1 MAKIPEFT
9 IEKIKDSNDIVDVV
23 ASYLPLKK
31 KGANYWARCPFHD
44 EKTASFSVSPSK
56 QIYHCFGCGVGG
68 NVLNFVMEYEKLS
81 FIEAIKQ
88 LAERVNIPLE
98 FEDVDPQEQSDTGKL
113 RDIHVRA
120 IELFHQ
126 ELFKPS
132 GKVALDYLLSRGLTE
147 ETIRTFRLGYS
158 PDSWDFLVS
167 KLANDFSADL
177 MNKSGLFVRSEKDNR
192 LFDRFRGRV
201 MFPVYDDRGNAVGFG
216 GRLMKDDKND
226 AKYLNSPETPI
237 YNKRK
242 ILYGLNITRDNIR
255 KGKKAIVV
263 EGYMDFLQLYQ
274 HGYINVVAGSGTA
287 FTDEHARLLRRFADE
302 TVLCYDSD
310 IAGQKAAVRTG
321 FSVSSQKLECKVL
334 VLPDGEDPDS
344 YLRKEGA
351 EGFFK
356 KEASALPFFEFLRH
370 YYRPAQM
377 SAKIKSDTITQLMEE
392 LRSFSDPV
400 YREMF
405 AREIAKLFLVD
416 EQTLLNQLNRQ
427 NRQPSRGEKNV
438 FMGEKPKQF
447 KDQGE
452 SAEYFLLQLL
462 INGDLTVRKAGLRY
476 LSPVLYKHPFLKQ
489 VLEAVLKVLAKNV
502 SLEAGHIPDKIENI
516 KLRNFTIKLIMEEQ
530 NLKNQE
536 QIFVESLKQIELQML
551 KDEYNEL
558 TEQLRS
564 ATAEEAPEI
573 MKKQMENM
581 QARKQLDN
589 QYTMDIFREIDV

>member
-9 IEKIKDSNDIVDVV
+9 IEKIKDSNDIVDVI

-31 KGANYWARCPFHD
+31 KGANYWARCPFHN

-81 FIEAIKQ
+81 FIEAVKQ
-88 LAERVNIPLE
+88 LAERANISLE
-98 FEDVDPQEQSDTGKL
+98 FEDVDPREQSDTGKL

-120 IELFHQ
+120 IEIFHQ

-132 GKVALDYLLSRGLTE
+132 AKAALDYLLARGLTK

-167 KLANDFSADL
+167 KLADDFSADL
-177 MNKSGLFVRSEKDNR
+177 LNKSGLFVRSEKDNR

-242 ILYGLNITRDNIR
+242 ILYGLNITRDHIR
-255 KGKKAIVV
+255 KSKKAMVV

-302 TVLCYDSD
+302 AVLCYDSD
-310 IAGQKAAVRTG
+310 SAGQKAAVRTG

-356 KEASALPFFEFLRH
+356 KEASALPFLEFLRQ
-370 YYRPAQM
+370 YYQPSQM

-427 NRQPSRGEKNV
+427 KHLPSRAEKNI

-452 SAEYFLLQLL
+452 AAEYFLLQLL
-462 INGDLTVRKAGLRY
+462 VNGETTVRKAGLRY

-489 VLEAVLKVLAKNV
+489 VLESVLKILEKNI
-502 SLEAGHIPDKIENI
+502 SIEAGHIPDKIENS
-516 KLRNFTIKLIMEEQ
+516 KVRSFTIKLIMEEQ

-536 QIFVESLKQIELQML
+536 QIFVESLKQIEMQML

-564 ATAEEAPEI
+564 ASPESIPDI
-573 MKKQMENM
+573 MKKQMENI
-581 QARKQLDN
+581 QARKQLGN
-589 QYTMDIFREIDV
+589 QYTLDIFKEIEV

>member
-88 LAERVNIPLE
+88 LAERANIPLE
-98 FEDVDPQEQSDTGKL
+98 FEEVSPQEQSDTGKL

-120 IELFHQ
+120 IDLFHQ
-126 ELFKPS
+126 ELYKPT
-132 GKVALDYLLSRGLTE
+132 GKAALDYLISRGLTD
-147 ETIRTFRLGYS
+147 ETIKTFKLGYA

-167 KLANDFSADL
+167 KLANEYSADL
-177 MNKSGLFVRSEKDNR
+177 LMKSGLTVRSEKDNR
-192 LFDRFRGRV
+192 LFDRFRARV
-201 MFPVYDDRGNAVGFG
+201 MFPVFDDRGNAVGFG
-216 GRLMKDDKND
+216 GRLMTDDKND

-242 ILYGLNITRDNIR
+242 ILYGLNITRDVIR
-255 KGKKAIVV
+255 KEKKAIIV

-302 TVLCYDSD
+302 AVLCYDSD
-310 IAGQKAAVRTG
+310 IAGQKAAIRTG
-321 FSVSSQKLECKVL
+321 FSVSSQKLECRVL

-344 YLRKEGA
+344 YLRKEGP

-356 KEASALPFFEFLRH
+356 KEASALPFLEFLRQ
-370 YYRPAQM
+370 YYQPAKM
-377 SAKIKSDTITQLMEE
+377 SAKVKSDTVSSLIEAI
-392 LRSFSDPV
+392 RSFSDPV

-416 EQTLLNQLNRQ
+416 EQTLLAQLNRQ
-427 NRQPSRGEKNV
+427 SRGASRAEKNI

-447 KDQGE
+447 KNQGE
-452 SAEYFLLQLL
+452 AAEYFLLQLL
-462 INGDLTVRKAGLRY
+462 VNGDETIRKAGLRY
-476 LSPVLYKHPFLKQ
+476 LSPVLYNHPFLKQ
-489 VLEAVLKVLAKNV
+489 VLEAVLKILEKNI
-502 SLEAGHIPDKIENI
+502 SIEAGHIPDKIDDA
-516 KLRNFTIKLIMEEQ
+516 KVRSFTIKLIMEEQ

-536 QIFVESLKQIELQML
+536 KIFVESLKQIEMQML
-551 KDEYNEL
+551 KDEYNDL

-564 ATAEEAPEI
+564 AVPEDIPEI
-573 MKKQMENM
+573 MKKQMDNM

-589 QYTMDIFREIDV
+589 QYTMDIFREIEI

>member
-1 MAKIPEFT
+1 MSKIPEFT

-23 ASYLPLKK
+23 GSYLPRKK

-88 LAERVNIPLE
+88 LAERANIPLE
-98 FEDVDPQEQSDTGKL
+98 FEDVSPQEQSDTGKL
-113 RDIHVRA
+113 REMHVQAIDIYY
-120 IELFHQ
+120 Q

-132 GKVALDYLLSRGLTE
+132 GKTALDYLLSRGLTE
-147 ETIRTFRLGYS
+147 KTIRAFKLGYAS
-158 PDSWDFLVS
+158 ESWNLLVS
-167 KLANDFSADL
+167 KLSQTYPPDL
-177 MNKSGLFVRSEKDNR
+177 ILKSGLAVRSEKDGR
-192 LFDRFRGRV
+192 LFDRFRTRV
-201 MFPVYDDRGNAVGFG
+201 MFPIFDDRANAVGFG
-216 GRLMKDDKND
+216 GRLMSDDKKD

-242 ILYGLNITRDNIR
+242 ILYGLHLTRDNIR
-255 KGKKAIVV
+255 KEKKAIIV

-302 TVLCYDSD
+302 AILCYDSD
-310 IAGQKAAVRTG
+310 NAGQKAAVRTG
-321 FSVSSQKLECKVL
+321 FSVSSQKLECRVL

-344 YLRKEGA
+344 YLQKEGA

-356 KEASALPFFEFLRH
+356 KEASALSLFEFLRQ
-370 YYRPAQM
+370 YYQPAIM
-377 SAKIKSDTITQLMEE
+377 SAKVKSETITQLLENI
-392 LRSFSDPV
+392 RNFTDPV

-416 EQTLLNQLNRQ
+416 EQTLLTQLNRQ
-427 NRQPSRGEKNV
+427 NRPNRRGEKNI

-447 KDQGE
+447 KNQGE

-462 INGDLTVRKAGLRY
+462 VNGNLTVRKAGVRY
-476 LSPVLYKHPFLKQ
+476 LSPVLFKHPFLKQ
-489 VLEAVLKVLAKNV
+489 VLESILQVLEK
-502 SLEAGHIPDKIENI
+502 SISIIAGHIPDKIQNDKIRNFII
-516 KLRNFTIKLIMEEQ
+516 KLLIEEQ

-536 QIFVESLKQIELQML
+536 QIFVESLKQIEMQML
-551 KDEYNEL
+551 KDGYNEL
-558 TEQLRS
+558 TEKLRS
-564 ATAEEAPEI
+564 ATAEEIANI
-573 MKKQMENM
+573 MKKQMENI
-581 QARKQLDN
+581 QQRKQLDN
-589 QYTMDIFREIDV
+589 QYTMDIFQEIEV

>member
-9 IEKIKDSNDIVDVV
+9 IEKVKDSNDIVDVI

-44 EKTASFSVSPSK
+44 EKTASFSVSASK

-81 FIEAIKQ
+81 FIEAVKQ
-88 LAERVNIPLE
+88 LAERANIPLE
-98 FEDVDPQEQSDTGKL
+98 FEDVSPQEQSDTGKL
-113 RDIHVRA
+113 RDIHVKT
-120 IELFHQ
+120 IEIFHQ

-132 GKVALDYLLSRGLTE
+132 GKAALEYLLSRGLSE
-147 ETIRTFRLGYS
+147 ETIRTFKLGYS
-158 PDSWDFLVS
+158 PDSWDFLVG
-167 KLANDFSADL
+167 KLANDFTPDL
-177 MNKSGLFVRSEKDNR
+177 LIKSGLFVRSEKDNR
-192 LFDRFRGRV
+192 IFDRFRGRV
-201 MFPVYDDRGNAVGFG
+201 MFPVHDDRGNAIGFG
-216 GRLMKDDKND
+216 GRLMKDDKKD

-242 ILYGLNITRDNIR
+242 ILYGLNITREHIR

-302 TVLCYDSD
+302 AILCYDSD
-310 IAGQKAAVRTG
+310 TAGQKAAVRTG
-321 FSVSSQKLECKVL
+321 FSVSSQKVECKVL
-334 VLPDGEDPDS
+334 VLPEGEDPDS
-344 YLRKEGA
+344 FLRKEGA

-356 KEASALPFFEFLRH
+356 KETSALPFFEFLRQ
-370 YYRPAQM
+370 YYRPSDM
-377 SAKIKSDTITQLMEE
+377 STKAKSDTITQLLEE

-416 EQTLLNQLNRQ
+416 EQTLLRQLNRQ
-427 NRQPSRGEKNV
+427 ARSASRPEKNI

-447 KDQGE
+447 KNQGE
-452 SAEYFLLQLL
+452 AAEYFLLQLL
-462 INGDLTVRKAGLRY
+462 VNGDLTIRKAGLRY
-476 LSPVLYKHPFLKQ
+476 LSPVLYKHPFLKL
-489 VLEAVLKVLAKNV
+489 VLEATLKILEKNIAI
-502 SLEAGHIPDKIENI
+502 EAGHIPDKISDDKI
-516 KLRNFTIKLIMEEQ
+516 RSFTIKLIMEQQ

-536 QIFVESLKQIELQML
+536 QIFVESLKQIEMQML
-551 KDEYNEL
+551 KDEYDDL

-564 ATAEEAPEI
+564 AAPENTPDI
-573 MKKQMENM
+573 MKKQMENI
-581 QARKQLDN
+581 QARKQLDS
-589 QYTMDIFREIDV
+589 QYTLEIFQEIEV

>member
-9 IEKIKDSNDIVDVV
+9 IEKIKDANDIVDVV
-23 ASYLPLKK
+23 ASYLPMKK

-88 LAERVNIPLE
+88 LAERANIPLE
-98 FEDVDPQEQSDTGKL
+98 YEDVSPQEQSDTGKL
-113 RDIHVRA
+113 REIHVQA
-120 IELFHQ
+120 IDLYYQ

-132 GKVALDYLLSRGLTE
+132 GKVALDYLLSRGLSE
-147 ETIRTFRLGYS
+147 ETIRAFKLGYA
-158 PDSWDFLVS
+158 PESWDFLVS
-167 KLANDFSADL
+167 KLSDQYTPELL
-177 MNKSGLFVRSEKDNR
+177 MKSGLVVRSEKDGR

-201 MFPVYDDRGNAVGFG
+201 MFPVFDDRANAIGFG

-226 AKYLNSPETPI
+226 AKYLNSPETLI

-242 ILYGLNITRDNIR
+242 ILYGLHVTRDNIR
-255 KGKKAIVV
+255 KEKKAIVV

-302 TVLCYDSD
+302 VILCYDSD
-310 IAGQKAAVRTG
+310 IAGQKAAVKTG
-321 FSVSSQKLECKVL
+321 FGVSSQKLECKVL

-356 KEASALPFFEFLRH
+356 KEAAALPFIEFLRQ
-370 YYRPAQM
+370 YYQPSKM
-377 SAKIKSDTITQLMEE
+377 SAKIKSDTITQLLEE
-392 LRSFSDPV
+392 IRTFSDPV

-405 AREIAKLFLVD
+405 AREISKLFFVD
-416 EQTLLNQLNRQ
+416 EQTLLQQLNRQ
-427 NRQPSRGEKNV
+427 NRPRNRGEKNI
-438 FMGEKPKQF
+438 FMGEKPKHF
-447 KDQGE
+447 KNQGE
-452 SAEYFLLQLL
+452 AAEYFLLQLL
-462 INGDLTVRKAGLRY
+462 VNGVTTVRKAGLRY

-489 VLEAVLKVLAKNV
+489 VLEEVLKVLDKNI
-502 SLEAGHIPDKIENI
+502 LITARQLPDKISDDRVKSFTY
-516 KLRNFTIKLIMEEQ
+516 KLFMEEQ

-536 QIFVESLKQIELQML
+536 QIFVESLKQIEMQML
-551 KDEYNEL
+551 KDEYNDL
-558 TEQLRS
+558 TEKLRS
-564 ATAEEAPEI
+564 AEAEEIPDI
-573 MKKQMENM
+573 IKKQMDNM
-581 QARKQLDN
+581 KARKQLDS
-589 QYTMDIFREIDV
+589 QYTMDIFQEIEV

>member
-31 KGANYWARCPFHD
+31 KGGNYWARCPFHD

-81 FIEAIKQ
+81 FIEAVKQ
-88 LAERVNIPLE
+88 LAERANIPLE
-98 FEDVDPQEQSDTGKL
+98 FEEVSPQEQSDTGKL
-113 RDIHVRA
+113 RDIHIRA

-132 GKVALDYLLSRGLTE
+132 GKTALDYLLSRGLTE

-158 PDSWDFLVS
+158 PDSWDYLIS
-167 KLANDFSADL
+167 KLANDFPADL
-177 MNKSGLFVRSEKDNR
+177 LMKSGLFVRSEKDNR

-242 ILYGLNITRDNIR
+242 ILYGLNITRETIR
-255 KGKKAIVV
+255 KEKKAIIV

-302 TVLCYDSD
+302 AVLCYDSD
-310 IAGQKAAVRTG
+310 NAGQKAAVRTG
-321 FSVSSQKLECKVL
+321 FSVSSQKLECRVL
-334 VLPDGEDPDS
+334 VLPEGEDPDS

-356 KEASALPFFEFLRH
+356 KEASALPFFEFLRQ
-370 YYRPAQM
+370 YYQPVQM
-377 SAKIKSDTITQLMEE
+377 SAKIKSDTIMQLMEE
-392 LRSFSDPV
+392 LRAFSDPV

-427 NRQPSRGEKNV
+427 NRPASRGEKNI

-452 SAEYFLLQLL
+452 AAEYYLLQLL
-462 INGDLTVRKAGLRY
+462 VNGDITVRKAGLRY
-476 LSPVLYKHPFLKQ
+476 LSPVLFKHPFLKQ
-489 VLEAVLKVLAKNV
+489 VLEVVLKALEKNI
-502 SLEAGHIPDKIENI
+502 SIEAGHIPDKIDDT
-516 KLRNFTIKLIMEEQ
+516 RVRSFTIKLIMEEQ

-536 QIFVESLKQIELQML
+536 KIFVESLKQIEMQML

-564 ATAEEAPEI
+564 ASPNLVPEI
-573 MKKQMENM
+573 IKKQMENM

-589 QYTMDIFREIDV
+589 QYTMDIFREIEI

>member
-1 MAKIPEFT
+1 MSKIPEFT
-9 IEKIKDSNDIVDVV
+9 IEKIKDSNDIVDVIG
-23 ASYLPLKK
+23 SYLPLKK

-81 FIEAIKQ
+81 FIEAVKQ
-88 LAERVNIPLE
+88 LAERANIPLE
-98 FEDVDPQEQSDTGKL
+98 FEDVSPQEQSDTGKL
-113 RDIHVRA
+113 REMHVQAIDIYY
-120 IELFHQ
+120 Q

-132 GKVALDYLLSRGLTE
+132 GKLALDYLLSRGLSE
-147 ETIRTFRLGYS
+147 ETIRAFKLGYAS
-158 PDSWDFLVS
+158 ESWDLLVS
-167 KLANDFSADL
+167 KLSQNYPPDL
-177 MNKSGLFVRSEKDNR
+177 ILKSGLAVRSEKDGR

-201 MFPVYDDRGNAVGFG
+201 MFPIFDDRANAVGFG
-216 GRLMKDDKND
+216 GRLLSNDKKD

-242 ILYGLNITRDNIR
+242 ILYGLHLTRDNIR
-255 KGKKAIVV
+255 KQKKAIVV

-274 HGYINVVAGSGTA
+274 HGYVNVVAGSGTA

-302 TVLCYDSD
+302 AILCYDSD
-310 IAGQKAAVRTG
+310 SAGQKAAVRTG
-321 FSVSSQKLECKVL
+321 FSVSSQKLDCRIL

-344 YLRKEGA
+344 YMQKEGA

-356 KEASALPFFEFLRH
+356 KEASALPFFDFLRQ
-370 YYRPAQM
+370 YYQPATM
-377 SAKIKSDTITQLMEE
+377 SARVKSETITQLLENIQ
-392 LRSFSDPV
+392 SFSDPV

-427 NRQPSRGEKNV
+427 NRPSSRKEKNI
-438 FMGEKPKQF
+438 FIGEKPKQF
-447 KDQGE
+447 KNQGE

-462 INGDLTVRKAGLRY
+462 VNGNMTVRKAGVRY

-489 VLEAVLKVLAKNV
+489 VLGNILKILEKNISIV
-502 SLEAGHIPDKIENI
+502 AGHIPDKIQDEKIRNFVI
-516 KLRNFTIKLIMEEQ
+516 KLLMEEQ

-536 QIFVESLKQIELQML
+536 QLFVESLKQIEMQML
-551 KDEYNEL
+551 KDAYNEL
-558 TEQLRS
+558 TEELRN
-564 ATAEEAPEI
+564 AAPEEISDI
-573 MKKQMENM
+573 MKKQMENIRD
-581 QARKQLDN
+581 RKQLDT
-589 QYTMDIFREIDV
+589 QYTMDIFQEPDV

>member
-9 IEKIKDSNDIVDVV
+9 IEKIKDSNDIVDVI
-23 ASYLPLKK
+23 ASYLPMKK

-81 FIEAIKQ
+81 FVEAIKQ
-88 LAERVNIPLE
+88 LAERANIPLE
-98 FEDVDPQEQSDTGKL
+98 FEDVSPQEQSDTGKL
-113 RDIHVRA
+113 RDIHVQA
-120 IELFHQ
+120 IDLYYQ

-132 GKVALDYLLSRGLTE
+132 GKIALDYLLSRGLSE
-147 ETIRTFRLGYS
+147 ETIRTFKLGYAS
-158 PDSWDFLVS
+158 ESWDFLVS
-167 KLANDFSADL
+167 KLSGAYSPDL
-177 MNKSGLFVRSEKDNR
+177 LMTSGLVVRSEKDGR

-216 GRLMKDDKND
+216 GRLMNDDKKD

-242 ILYGLNITRDNIR
+242 ILYGLNVTRDTIR
-255 KGKKAIVV
+255 KEKKAIIV

-287 FTDEHARLLRRFADE
+287 FTDDHSRLLRRFADE
-302 TVLCYDSD
+302 AILCYDSD

-321 FSVSSQKLECKVL
+321 FSVSSQKLECRVL

-356 KEASALPFFEFLRH
+356 KEAGALPFLEFLRH
-370 YYRPAQM
+370 YYHPSNM
-377 SAKIKSDTITQLMEE
+377 SAKVKSDTITQLIDEI
-392 LRSFSDPV
+392 RNFSDPV

-405 AREIAKLFLVD
+405 AREIAKLFFVE
-416 EQTLLNQLNRQ
+416 EQTLLQQLNRQ
-427 NRQPSRGEKNV
+427 NRSATRGEKNL

-447 KDQGE
+447 KSQGE
-452 SAEYFLLQLL
+452 AAEYFLLQLL
-462 INGDLTVRKAGLRY
+462 VNGDTTLRKAGVRY
-476 LSPVLYKHPFLKQ
+476 LSAVLYKHPFLKQ
-489 VLEAVLKVLAKNV
+489 VLEELLKILSKNITIP
-502 SLEAGHIPDKIENI
+502 AGHIPDKIDDI
-516 KLRNFTIKLIMEEQ
+516 KIRNFTIKLIMEEQ
-530 NLKNQE
+530 NPKNQE
-536 QIFVESLKQIELQML
+536 QIFIESLKQIELQML

-558 TEQLRS
+558 TEKLRS
-564 ATAEEAPEI
+564 ADPETIRDI
-573 MKKQMENM
+573 MKKQMENI
-581 QARKQLDN
+581 QARKQLDS
-589 QYTMDIFREIDV
+589 QYSIDIFRELEV